1 MENFKKRMLVRSRKQ
16 FTLIELL
23 VVVAIIAILAG
34 MLLPALNKAREK
46 ARAINCVSNLKQQG
60 LCLGFYESD
69 YYEFVPSSS
78 LFGQS
83 WVWGLTKSSFM
94 TATQRSKSLKYMDVG
109 PFHCTTYTGPR
120 LDHGYGY
127 GYNYMVLSW
136 DANNTLNMKRCKA
149 PTEQYMVLDK
159 NDSTTPLA
167 YSYYSSSSTFYAA
180 PRHGRVLN
188 ILYGD
193 GHATGM
199 NVLNPVNAYGT
210 SWDARPAAGALGQTS
225 SKTSSYADSNNGW
238 SKLK

>member
-1 MENFKKRMLVRSRKQ
+1 MKNLKEKKSSIHRNR

-46 ARAINCVSNLKQQG
+46 AKAINCVSNLKQQG

-69 YYEFVPSSS
+69 FYEYVPLSS

-83 WVWGLTKSSFM
+83 WVWGLTKSKGM
-94 TATQRSKSLKYMDVG
+94 TATQNSLSLKYMDYG
-109 PFHCTTYTGPR
+109 AFHCTTYTGPR
-120 LDHGYGY
+120 LEHGYGY

-136 DANNTLNMKRCKA
+136 GNTPLNMKRCKA

-159 NDSTTPLA
+159 NDSTTSLA
-167 YSYYSSSSTFYAA
+167 YSYYSSSSTFYAT
-180 PRHGRVLN
+180 PRHGRDLN

-193 GHATGM
+193 GHAVGTSI
-199 NVLNPVNAYGT
+199 LNPLNAYGT
-210 SWDARPAAGALGQTS
+210 SWDAKPSAGSLGQTS
-225 SKTSSYADSNNGW
+225 SKTTNYADSNNGW